1 MVSGVNTEVAYLH
14 EPVGDYT
21 GTPTDSDYKIPGI
34 GTTIEEL
41 AIDNALSRMRVPNA
55 AQAADTVAGNFEG
68 AFNVNFTLGNPW
80 WLNHVFGGPPTAG
93 GESSAPYTYTWDFD
107 TGRVQSSRWYIGA
120 NFYNNTVERVL
131 KGVVF
136 GGLQIQCQVGETVQV
151 DLTGFYGDEE
161 RNSSITPGSTPS
173 EQADPLVFHG
183 ATLEV
188 PSSSELKKLQD
199 FTLDIQTGAR
209 PTQGMGSRKPL
220 DAVMGAI
227 ETELTANKV
236 LTETNQ
242 LALAYGNST
251 APVSGRM
258 DGAADGTARFQA
270 GSSSDTA
277 MEFQM
282 TGVKPNDYSWNNVG
296 NAEEDLSES
305 ITYYVNKVSA
315 LAESSQDTAR

>member
-14 EPVGDYT
+14 EPVDDYT

-34 GTTIEEL
+34 GTTVEEL
-41 AIDNALSRMRVPNA
+41 AIDNALQRIRVPNA
-55 AQAADTVAGNFEG
+55 AQAAETVAGNFEG

-80 WLNHVFGGPPTAG
+80 WLNHVFGGPPEAG
-93 GESSAPYTYTWDFD
+93 GESDAPYTYTWDFETD
-107 TGRVQSSRWYIGA
+107 RVQSSRWYIGA

-136 GGLQIQCQVGETVQV
+136 GGLQVQCQVGETVQV

-161 RNSSITPGSTPS
+161 RNSSITPGSTPD
-173 EQADPLVFHG
+173 EQANPLVFHG

-199 FTLDIQTGAR
+199 FTVDIQTGAR
-209 PTQGMGSRKPL
+209 PVQGMQRKPH
-220 DAVMGAI
+220 DAVMGAV
-227 ETELTANKV
+227 ETELSVNEV
-236 LTETNQ
+236 LTETDQ
-242 LALAYGNST
+242 LALAYGNSN
-251 APVSGRM
+251 APVNGRM
-258 DGAADGTARFQA
+258 DGAADGTVRFD
-270 GSSSDTA
+270 GPPSGNTA
-277 MEFQM
+277 IEFQM

-296 NAEEDLSES
+296 NAEENLSEA